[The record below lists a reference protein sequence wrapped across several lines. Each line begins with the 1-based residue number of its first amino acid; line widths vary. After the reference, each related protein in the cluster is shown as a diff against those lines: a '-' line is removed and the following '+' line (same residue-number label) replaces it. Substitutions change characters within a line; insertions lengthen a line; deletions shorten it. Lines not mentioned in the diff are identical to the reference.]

1 MPRLHVVTRLSDYT
15 TIPEV
20 AIGIQSI
27 ITAVSGETDLF
38 PALDPAV
45 AVVKADL
52 DKLLYLEGQ
61 VDAGFPM
68 TVARDQ
74 QLELLMGHIESWRSY
89 VEKVAN
95 ANPGSGAV
103 IIAAA
108 GMYMRV
114 STPRQPLGYGV
125 KQGKLSGT
133 AVLTAPALPGGR
145 GIQRW
150 HVSTNGKDYVLA
162 TEDNKAIV
170 TLKDL
175 APGVLH
181 YFRHQTV
188 IGSVTSDW
196 HSVPNLFVT

>member
-15 TIPEV
+15 TIPDV

-145 GIQRW
+145 GIQIGRA
-150 HVSTNGKDYVLA
+150 HV
-162 TEDNKAIV
+162 
-170 TLKDL
+170 
-175 APGVLH
+175 
-181 YFRHQTV
+181 
-188 IGSVTSDW
+188 
-196 HSVPNLFVT
+196 